1 MEKLLDHQPLVSE
14 MVKAAWEAA
23 DMNTDLVNQIIVD
36 GAIRAEWELYNIVNC
51 SKRIGDA
58 DWR

>member
-1 MEKLLDHQPLVSE
+1 
-14 MVKAAWEAA
+14 
-23 DMNTDLVNQIIVD
+23 MNTDLVNQIIVD

-58 DWR
+58 D